1 MFRSIAVRAVVAIA
15 VVAAVSCCS
24 AVSRAE
30 TLSPLGTASAPSQ
43 GLLSSLGGLPA
54 ESATE
59 VSAAVLRS
67 VASQTESVAY
77 HPAVANSSFGSQVV
91 RTAPGMG
98 FGFEK
103 VPFESFLTVAA
114 APNGKNVVRTFI
126 ILEPEASEPTDSSLG
141 KASGE
146 DLVKKF
152 TQASV
157 GSTTTSGSATL
168 SILQVS
174 PASSSLVFTNV
185 LLKDGSQVT
194 E

>member
-1 MFRSIAVRAVVAIA
+1 MFHSIAVRAVVAIA

-77 HPAVANSSFGSQVV
+77 HPAAASSSFGSQVV

-114 APNGKNVVRTFI
+114 APNGKNSVRTFI
-126 ILEPEASEPTDSSLG
+126 ILEPEASEPADSSLG

-174 PASSSLVFTNV
+174 PASSSLVFSNV

>member
-1 MFRSIAVRAVVAIA
+1 MLRSIAVRAVVAIA
-15 VVAAVSCCS
+15 MVAAISCCS

-30 TLSPLGTASAPSQ
+30 TLSPLGSASAPSQ
-43 GLLSSLGGLPA
+43 GLLGSLGGLPA
-54 ESATE
+54 ESVTE

-67 VASQTESVAY
+67 VASESESVSPHSAAAS
-77 HPAVANSSFGSQVV
+77 PSFGSQVV

-126 ILEPEASEPTDSSLG
+126 ILEPEASEPADASLG
-141 KASGE
+141 KSSVD
-146 DLVKKF
+146 DLVNKY
-152 TQASV
+152 TRASV

>member
-1 MFRSIAVRAVVAIA
+1 MLRSIAVRAVGVIA
-15 VVAAVSCCS
+15 VVAAISYCS

-30 TLSPLGTASAPSQ
+30 TLSPLGAASAPSQ
-43 GLLSSLGGLPA
+43 GLLGSFGSLPA
-54 ESATE
+54 DSATE
-59 VSAAVLRS
+59 VSAVVLRS
-67 VASQTESVAY
+67 LVSESESVAY
-77 HPAVANSSFGSQVV
+77 HAAVASPSFGSQVV

-114 APNGKNVVRTFI
+114 ARKGQNVIRTFI
-126 ILEPEASEPTDSSLG
+126 ILKPDTSEAADSSLG
-141 KASGE
+141 KSSGD
-146 DLVKKF
+146 DLVNKY
-152 TQASV
+152 TRASV

-174 PASSSLVFTNV
+174 PASSSLVYTNV
-185 LLKDGSQVT
+185 LLKDGAPVT

>member
-43 GLLSSLGGLPA
+43 GLLGSFGGLPS

-67 VASQTESVAY
+67 VASESESVAY
-77 HPAVANSSFGSQVV
+77 HSAVTSSSFGSQVV

-103 VPFESFLTVAA
+103 VPFESFLTVTA
-114 APNGKNVVRTFI
+114 APKGQNVTRTFI
-126 ILEPEASEPTDSSLG
+126 IIQNDESDDSSLG
-141 KASGE
+141 RASGE

-185 LLKDGSQVT
+185 VLKDGSQVT